1 MKLLVLL
8 GCFVVFTQSALNIN
22 SFGNLCDM
30 SMENLLDKDYYV
42 TKDGIGVAF
51 NLRGF
56 VTHYKHVAHIYYTK
70 NESQIFFDHGFVER
84 KSESNKIILWNN
96 STGSTFT
103 NHPHCEL
110 LVEMDCAYPEVPEL
124 RKNGDC
130 KYKIMMN
137 VPSKHS
143 TCGLTIHNRWLDL
156 TPLKKKYTVHS
167 VANNVN
173 TTFSISLC
181 SENEDCKDQAS
192 TCDVTNKNPIL
203 ISKRDSELIKYN
215 DITGHIELTGKYKIG
230 KAEKKL
236 QIIFKCNWFKNDSEP
251 HYKVPQIQGKN
262 YKFEMESW
270 HACVKLP
277 PTCEFT
283 DKFYKYNLSGLY
295 NPQKDYEIL
304 TKTSKIYL
312 NVCGP
317 LLLPQ
322 SNSCSRT
329 YSQVCQSSNG
339 DWKSKGRLYTEPVVH
354 KDDNHDDVIIMKF
367 ISGDEC
373 KINESVSTHM
383 TTIYFTCSKMEEK
396 PTFIED
402 SNCELHLSWKTPKAC
417 PVNNIENCSTNIPV
431 KNQNFDCTYTNKYD
445 KYNLSKLYRQNGYII
460 PNITEDEEY
469 LLNVCGPVLSHD
481 APCKQNSMVAIHNFR
496 EYNLRKK
503 LHFYGQ
509 MSSIYVKNE
518 TLVMETAGG
527 DFCEDLKTDFKST
540 IFFECD
546 KEVESDIKLRSK
558 TNCSLEFIW
567 RSKYACP
574 NSTHSCM
581 FKDPINSGFI
591 YDFTKTEKSSLTVNV
606 AGTNYLFDI
615 CGDNKSC
622 KENSCIYVPVKKSL
636 VTYQNKTHLEFLLN
650 QPCASVN
657 GFNRTLFELECD
669 NIQNNDHFTV
679 KKIAACTL
687 IVSLKTNR
695 ACNSQN
701 HVVPVESVE
710 HDTGTQEK
718 HESVEHD
725 TGTQEKHE
733 SVEHDT
739 GTQEKHESVE
749 HDTGTQEKHDKI
761 IPIER
766 IPDELDKYDTV
777 EESSNPVIQYTKHCT
792 ITNPYTGYTFNI
804 SRLNLNVS
812 SSVCPDKSF
821 NEESQ
826 VVTLIYDTSNICYN
840 KGKRDYFQTIVELKC
855 NDNVRK
861 NSTENGICFKK
872 FIYVIPEAC
881 KLLETGKVLQSKAS
895 SGINVGAIIGYVFL
909 GIVALAI
916 PVLLVAF
923 WIYKQRSNNRCY
935 ESLFQ
940 MGYHKD
946 VNE

>member
-8 GCFVVFTQSALNIN
+8 CCFVAFTQSALNIN
-22 SFGNLCDM
+22 SYDSLCDI
-30 SMENLLDKDYYV
+30 SMRNLPNKDYNV

-56 VTHYKHVAHIYYTK
+56 VTHDKPVVAYIYYPK
-70 NESQIFFDHGFVER
+70 NESKIFFDHEFVER
-84 KSESNKIILWNN
+84 KSESNQIILWNN
-96 STGSTFT
+96 STGSTFK

-130 KYKIMMN
+130 KYKIMMK

-143 TCGLTIHNRWLDL
+143 TSTCGVIIHNRLLDL

-181 SENEDCKDQAS
+181 SENEDCQDQAS
-192 TCDVTNKNPIL
+192 TCDVTNETNHIL
-203 ISKRDSELIKYN
+203 ISKRDSELIRYN
-215 DITGHIELTGKYKIG
+215 DITGDIELTGKAKIG

-283 DKFYKYNLSGLY
+283 DKFYKYNLTGLY
-295 NPQKDYEIL
+295 NPQKDYEIV
-304 TKTSKIYL
+304 TNTSKIYL

-329 YSQVCQSSNG
+329 YSQVCWSSNG

-373 KINESVSTHM
+373 KINESVSIHM
-383 TTIYFTCSKMEEK
+383 TTIYFKCSKTEEK
-396 PTFIED
+396 PTFIKD
-402 SNCELHLSWKTPKAC
+402 SNCELQLSWKTPKAC
-417 PVNNIENCSTNIPV
+417 PVNNIENCSADTPV
-431 KNQNFDCTYTNKYD
+431 NNQHFECTYSNKYD
-445 KYNLSKLYRQNGYII
+445 TYNLSKLYRQNGYII
-460 PNITEDEEY
+460 RNITENEEY

-481 APCKQNSMVAIHNFR
+481 APCKQNSMVAIRNLR
-496 EYNLRKK
+496 EYYNLKK
-503 LHFYGQ
+503 KIHFYGQ
-509 MSSIYVKNE
+509 MRSIYVKNE

-546 KEVESDIKLRSK
+546 KEVEESEIRLRSK

-567 RSKYACP
+567 KSKYACP
-574 NSTHSCM
+574 NSTYSCT

-606 AGTNYLFDI
+606 AGTTYLFDI

-650 QPCASVN
+650 QPCAPVN

-669 NIQNNDHFTV
+669 NIQNNDHFSV

-710 HDTGTQEK
+710 HDTGSQEK

-725 TGTQEKHE
+725 TR
-733 SVEHDT
+733 
-739 GTQEKHESVE
+739 
-749 HDTGTQEKHDKI
+749 TQEKHDKI
-761 IPIER
+761 IPIEQ

-792 ITNPYTGYTFNI
+792 ITNPYTDYTFNI

-826 VVTLIYDTSNICYN
+826 VVTLIYDTSNICFN
-840 KGKRDYFQTIVELKC
+840 KDKRDYSQTIVELKC
-855 NDNVRK
+855 NNNVRK
-861 NSTENGICFKK
+861 NSTENGRCFKK
-872 FIYVIPEAC
+872 FIYVLPEAC
-881 KLLETGKVLQSKAS
+881 KLLETGKVLQSKVAS
-895 SGINVGAIIGYVFL
+895 SINVGAIIGYVFL

-923 WIYKQRSNNRCY
+923 WIHKKRSNNRCY
-935 ESLFQ
+935 ESLFK

-946 VNE
+946 VDE